1 MSSYE
6 DKIVRILR
14 AGSLRFE
21 REKTFEDLQKGRYRF
36 DFYILGRRVLLE
48 VDGEYHWEPIRGR
61 SALLKQQEHDRRKN
75 SYCLAHNIPLYRI
88 PYWEIDNIKKISD
101 LFQDKF
107 LVKSKFH
114 NDILKVPKH

>member
-14 AGSLRFE
+14 KGSLRFE
-21 REKTFEDLQKGRYRF
+21 REKTFEDLQRGRYRF
-36 DFYILGRRVLLE
+36 DFYIIGRQVLLE
-48 VDGEYHWEPIRGR
+48 VDGEYHWKPIRGR
-61 SALLKQQEHDRRKN
+61 SILLKQQEHDRRKN

-88 PYWEIDNIKKISD
+88 PYWEIDNIKKASD

-114 NDILKVPKH
+114 NDMLDVPK